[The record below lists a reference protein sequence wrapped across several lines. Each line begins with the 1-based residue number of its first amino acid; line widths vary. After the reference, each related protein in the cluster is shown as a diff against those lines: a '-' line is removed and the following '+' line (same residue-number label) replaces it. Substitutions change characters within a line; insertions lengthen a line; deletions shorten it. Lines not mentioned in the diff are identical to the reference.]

1 VALTDLLKGQELS
14 TEFIDVPVRF
24 RQVLLWLCRSVKPSL
39 CPLQMLRSF
48 VDLACRAIRLDLL
61 KPRVYENDFS
71 GIDMDPHG
79 SIIVNNAR
87 YKTRIRASRQVRHT

>member
-1 VALTDLLKGQELS
+1 MALTNLLKGQELS
-14 TEFIDVPVRF
+14 TEFVDMPVRF
-24 RQVLLWLCRSVKPSL
+24 HPVLLCCSVNSSL

-61 KPRVYENDFS
+61 KPRSYENDFS
-71 GIDMDPHG
+71 AIDLDPQG

-87 YKTRIRASRQVRHT
+87 YKTRIRASKQVRHT